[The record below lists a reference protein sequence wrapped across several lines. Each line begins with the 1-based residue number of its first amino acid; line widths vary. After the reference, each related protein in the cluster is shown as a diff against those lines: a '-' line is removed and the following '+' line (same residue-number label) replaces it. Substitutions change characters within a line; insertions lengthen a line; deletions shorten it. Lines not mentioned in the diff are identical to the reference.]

1 MVVYWNNRSRS
12 LNSGFVNY
20 KLSYLVSVLQR
31 YSDTKK
37 TKGFLTWCT
46 LVTILMHNHVKLKCW
61 QNFYSFCGQPHYIYL
76 PIWY

>member
-20 KLSYLVSVLQR
+20 KLSYLVSVLQK

-37 TKGFLTWCT
+37 TKGLLTWGYFSDY
-46 LVTILMHNHVKLKCW
+46 TIAQSCKTKVLAKIL
-61 QNFYSFCGQPHYIYL
+61 
-76 PIWY
+76 